1 MNDPIVG
8 TARLKRYNTAR
19 VLDELR
25 AGSAPQRIVE
35 IAERT
40 GLTRSTVATIMEEL
54 ESDGWLRRHDPAG
67 SLGRPAAR
75 FTVTPGRFHV
85 VGVDIGLHRVV
96 TEVADASGT
105 VLASADAQHELHDGR
120 DLLRLASATIDRALG
135 DAGLT
140 RPAVAALS
148 IASVGMIDHA
158 EGRVRVIRGIDAWT
172 DLDLTREL
180 GRGFT
185 CTAELD
191 NDANLAALAMSQLD
205 DCPPSFLTVQWGERL
220 GAGLVLDGRLYRG
233 PLGAAGEI
241 GALRVIDPWSG
252 EPAALEAV
260 VGAERIDE
268 VARLVAARDPFTRL
282 ASVLGAEAAT
292 AQVFERA
299 NDGERA
305 AIEIVD
311 LLADVAARA
320 LAPILLALDLHRM
333 YVTGGIAR
341 GGEVLTAALQ
351 RRLDVGGASPIDV
364 RLSPFTEN
372 TVVRGAITAAL
383 HSAWESALDG
393 GLGRAERAAEPRRA
407 TR

>member
-8 TARLKRYNTAR
+8 TARLKRYNTGR

-25 AGSAPQRIVE
+25 AGDEPVRIVE

-40 GLTRSTVATIMEEL
+40 GLTRSTVATIIDEL
-54 ESDGWLRRHDPAG
+54 DADGWLRRHDPVG

-75 FTVTPGRFHV
+75 FTVASERFHV
-85 VGVDIGLHRVV
+85 LGVDIGLHRVV
-96 TEVADASGT
+96 AEVADAAGT
-105 VLASADAQHELHDGR
+105 VIAEANASHEMRDGR
-120 DLLRLASATIDRALG
+120 ELLRLVNVTVDRALA
-135 DAGLT
+135 DAGLD
-140 RPAVAALS
+140 RAAIAAVAV
-148 IASVGMIDHA
+148 ASVGMIDRA

-180 GRGFT
+180 GRGFDV
-185 CTAELD
+185 AVDLD
-191 NDANLAALAMSQLD
+191 NDANLAALAMSELD

-233 PLGAAGEI
+233 TLGAAGEI
-241 GALRVIDPWSG
+241 GALMVTDPWSG
-252 EPAALEAV
+252 DRAPLEAV

-282 ASVLGAEAAT
+282 ASELGPEAA
-292 AQVFERA
+292 AAHVFERA

-305 AIEIVD
+305 ATEIVD

-320 LAPILLALDLHRM
+320 LTPILLALDLHRV

-341 GGEVLTAALQ
+341 GGDVLTAALE
-351 RRLDVGGASPIDV
+351 RRLTARGAEPIDV
-364 RLSPFTEN
+364 RLSPFAEN
-372 TVVRGAITAAL
+372 TVVRGAVTAAVR
-383 HSAWESALDG
+383 SAWGSAIDG
-393 GLGRAERAAEPRRA
+393 GLMPSARPTGRSSVR
-407 TR
+407 